1 MELFVKMELSF
12 LYFLYKISKD
22 GEKMIELGD
31 VIPIYIMTIM
41 GNDILH
47 HQESS
52 IESVVNKLIY
62 LLKTYRDS
70 GFISLQDSKKIPF
83 TKMRIETYNEEMM
96 ELIEQFEKSE
106 TYVQEICKAVQ
117 KKNVI
122 NRQYIEEVFQQ
133 FQKMSMEM
141 EQNDDQNM
149 KEVKEYVAEEEET
162 ESEEEDEIVKVK
174 SSNGKEIYEVNV
186 SRWTC
191 SCPSFQYSRYQEPTC
206 KHVWKVY
213 HERNPESIMNT
224 NA

>member
-1 MELFVKMELSF
+1 MYKMELSF

-22 GEKMIELGD
+22 GEKMIELSD

-62 LLKTYRDS
+62 LFKTYRDS
-70 GFISLQDSKKIPF
+70 GFIYIQDSKKLPF
-83 TKMRIETYNEEMM
+83 TKIRIESYNKEMM
-96 ELIEQFEKSE
+96 KLIEQFEKSE
-106 TYVQEICKAVQ
+106 SYVQDMCSTVQ

-133 FQKMSMEM
+133 FQKISMEIK
-141 EQNDDQNM
+141 EDSDDDQNT
-149 KEVKEYVAEEEET
+149 KEVKEDVAEEEESD
-162 ESEEEDEIVKVK
+162 SEEEDEIVKVK
-174 SSNGKEIYEVNV
+174 SSNGKEVYEVNV

-191 SCPSFQYSRYQEPTC
+191 SCPGFQYSRFQEPTC
-206 KHVWKVY
+206 KHIWKVY
-213 HERNPESIMNT
+213 HERNPESIMT
-224 NA
+224 EE